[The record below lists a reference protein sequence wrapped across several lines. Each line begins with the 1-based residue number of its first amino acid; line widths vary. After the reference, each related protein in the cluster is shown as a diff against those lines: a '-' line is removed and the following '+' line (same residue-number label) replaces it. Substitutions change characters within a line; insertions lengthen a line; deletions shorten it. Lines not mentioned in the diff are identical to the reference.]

1 VPLLAV
7 PAKLPPRHR
16 RVELTNTK
24 ITQVTDVDAIV
35 GPADPNGCLCP
46 RHEPR
51 TTRRETSPELPLAGD
66 RSVDIRPSWRPIDTS
81 NHERIPR
88 NYVSHVVPN
97 RTCGNGVYVVRDIRF
112 SECHIHC
119 TLETSGVKLCRSG
132 RQHRKENASE
142 SPSRRCRASATYA
155 KLGA

>member
-1 VPLLAV
+1 MPLFAI

-16 RVELTNTK
+16 RVELTKTN
-24 ITQVTDVDAIV
+24 IAQIADVDAMI
-35 GPADPNGCLCP
+35 GPADPDGRLRP
-46 RHEPR
+46 RHKPP
-51 TTRRETSPELPLAGD
+51 TLRRGTSPELPLAGG
-66 RSVDIRPSWRPIDTS
+66 RSVSIRPSWRPVDSTI
-81 NHERIPR
+81 HERIPR

-97 RTCGNGVYVVRDIRF
+97 GTCGQPVYVVRDVRF
-112 SECHIHC
+112 NECHIHC
-119 TLETSGVKLCRSG
+119 TLESDGVKLCRSR